1 MPRGETIKDTV
12 IAVTV
17 PLVLVILLALLGFA
31 WRLHA
36 RAPSAIEQPSA
47 IARCL
52 PPSEYELLHVI
63 VSRKGDRIEASC
75 AYLGPRGAYK

>member
-1 MPRGETIKDTV
+1 MPRCGDIKDTV

-31 WRLHA
+31 WRHA
-36 RAPSAIEQPSA
+36 RAPSAIEQP

-52 PPSEYELLHVI
+52 PPSEYELLHVL